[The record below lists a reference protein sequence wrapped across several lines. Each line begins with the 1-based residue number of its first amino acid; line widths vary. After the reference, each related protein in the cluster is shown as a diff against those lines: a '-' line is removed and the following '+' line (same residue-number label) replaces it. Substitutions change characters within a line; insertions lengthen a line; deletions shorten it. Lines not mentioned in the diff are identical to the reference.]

1 MTLQHVE
8 ILFQLIA
15 FLFAISV
22 HESAHAWMAN
32 RLGDPTA
39 RMLGRISLNPIKH
52 IDPIGTVL
60 LPLIAM
66 LTHLPVIGWAK
77 PTPVDPRNFRNQVRD
92 DILTSVAGPVSNLI
106 VATAATILLAAIAGL
121 VPGGRMLVRGTIAG
135 FVLNNASLTPVAL
148 LLYQFLV
155 INVLLAVFNLIPV
168 PPLDGSHVLRHLL
181 PDAVRQI
188 YDSVG
193 MFALMALVFF
203 GGSLLMALIRPVLG
217 IYISVYCVSYGQ
229 FVILALITAFVVAAY
244 LLIVGGLEATA
255 TVLGLL
261 FFCFA
266 AVSLNLVW
274 RIYNFKRFLRRSLT
288 TAPHKAVGIAAL
300 Y

>member
-106 VATAATILLAAIAGL
+106 VATAATILLAAIAAL
-121 VPGGRMLVRGTIAG
+121 IPGGRMLVRGTIAG

-181 PDAVRQI
+181 PDSVRQI

-217 IYISVYCVSYGQ
+217 IYISV
-229 FVILALITAFVVAAY
+229 LM
-244 LLIVGGLEATA
+244 
-255 TVLGLL
+255 
-261 FFCFA
+261 
-266 AVSLNLVW
+266 
-274 RIYNFKRFLRRSLT
+274 
-288 TAPHKAVGIAAL
+288 GI
-300 Y
+300 